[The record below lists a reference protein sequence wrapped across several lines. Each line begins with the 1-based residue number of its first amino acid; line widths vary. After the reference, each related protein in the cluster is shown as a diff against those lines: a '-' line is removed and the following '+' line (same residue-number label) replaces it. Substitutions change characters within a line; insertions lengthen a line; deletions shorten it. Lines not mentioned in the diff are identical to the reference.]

1 MATNDLTRKQA
12 ETRKQQ
18 ISNVKYHVNL
28 SLNKTDLDYKA
39 KTTIY
44 FDFNDMGQDSLMI
57 DFITKEIALL
67 SVNGKEVSD
76 YNKDD
81 YWLYIPSSMLTS
93 GSNEIT
99 IHYTNT
105 YNNTGSGFHRFVDSE
120 DSEVYIHSD
129 FEPYDAHRLFP
140 CFDQPD
146 LKATYKLTVIG
157 PKDWAVIHKTNADK

>member
-44 FDFNDMGQDSLMI
+44 FNFNDIGQDSLMI

-67 SVNGKEVSD
+67 
-76 YNKDD
+76 
-81 YWLYIPSSMLTS
+81 
-93 GSNEIT
+93 
-99 IHYTNT
+99 
-105 YNNTGSGFHRFVDSE
+105 
-120 DSEVYIHSD
+120 
-129 FEPYDAHRLFP
+129 
-140 CFDQPD
+140 
-146 LKATYKLTVIG
+146 
-157 PKDWAVIHKTNADK
+157 